1 MRVVAGDKMAALP
14 LLLLHTRKT
23 RAVLDIRGE
32 IRRLQVFSKSQ
43 TSSLVYISPRL
54 QVLSNSQT
62 SGLVQVP
69 DFRFCPSPRFEVLSK
84 SQISD
89 FVLVP
94 DFRFGPTPNFRF
106 CSSPRL
112 LQVFPKSIQSNQAGV
127 SENRFQETSLSRQPR
142 LFNA

>member
-94 DFRFGPTPNFRF
+94 DFRFGP
-106 CSSPRL
+106 SPK
-112 LQVFPKSIQSNQAGV
+112 LQVLFQSQT
-127 SENRFQETSLSRQPR
+127 TSGISQVYTIKPSGS
-142 LFNA
+142 